1 MTLESINKFKT
12 RIYKGSHDMTMI
24 QCTHNG
30 SQWQSINL
38 TKLRD
43 IRLLWQDLSR
53 YLGDLEYNNLRNMDD
68 KKLDSLLKSVQDELF
83 HRVEKSKV

>member
-12 RIYKGSHDMTMI
+12 RIFKGTRDMVMI

-38 TKLRD
+38 TNIKD
-43 IRLLWQDLSR
+43 IRLLWQDLGR
-53 YLGDLEYNNLRNMDD
+53 YLGDIEYDNIKNMDS
-68 KKLDSLLKSVQDELF
+68 KKLTRLFESIRTELDE
-83 HRVEKSKV
+83 RGAG